1 MEHNSKYKRTNSQSL
16 GEVIQQFIKSSGMQP
31 KLDEATLIAKWEEI
45 VGKMIARGTNDLY
58 VKNRKLFI
66 KFNSSAL
73 RQEISY
79 SKSKLIDNVNDAI
92 GHSAIDEVI
101 LL

>member
-1 MEHNSKYKRTNSQSL
+1 MENNSKFKRTNSQSL
-16 GEVIQQFIKSSGMQP
+16 GEVIQQYIKNSGIQP
-31 KLDEATLIAKWEEI
+31 KLDEASVIAKWEEI

-58 VKNRKLFI
+58 LKNRKLFI

-73 RQEISY
+73 RQEMSY
-79 SKSKLIDNVNDAI
+79 SKTKLADKVNEAI
-92 GHSAIDEVI
+92 GHKAIDEVI